1 MWMSSCCTTL
11 LLSARRAFGASISAQ
26 ANAAGRLQSALD
38 GVDPG
43 GAPRVQVTFPTE
55 LAGAKGGELASLM
68 VLDSSFNPPTRA
80 HLHLLASSMERF
92 GTARALLLLAKQN
105 ADKAVVGAS
114 LVQRLQMMELI
125 AAADESGRTCCGL
138 TGHPLFVDK
147 AAALRA
153 LCSAEARVFMLVG
166 FDTWIRITDPKYYA
180 EGQMYAVLSRL
191 LSDVDVVVSPLPVRL
206 LALAAPP
213 PVPLSKTRE
222 WWGCWWRWWRWWL
235 RPRRNSTP
243 PSPFATPPQQHA
255 ALTLRRWRAAT
266 LLRPPTCPPSRW
278 RSRRHK
284 CSRSLLRSP
293 RDISTS

>member
-55 LAGAKGGELASLM
+55 LAGAQGGELASLM

-191 LSDVDVVVSPLPVRL
+191 LSDVDVVVASRDPAAASNMPTLSVAEQEAQVLSLPAPIAQGHLHFVSTDAAMAQQSSSAVRK
-206 LALAAPP
+206 ALASGEGLGA
-213 PVPLSKTRE
+213 SAR
-222 WWGCWWRWWRWWL
+222 
-235 RPRRNSTP
+235 
-243 PSPFATPPQQHA
+243 A
-255 ALTLRRWRAAT
+255 ALPECLHEFVQSQGLYA
-266 LLRPPTCPPSRW
+266 
-278 RSRRHK
+278 
-284 CSRSLLRSP
+284 
-293 RDISTS
+293 D